1 MYYSSRW
8 SNKVFI
14 PSNPLCIWFISYVFC
29 LGRKSR
35 WQIFIFHLGLIWR
48 ATAHKS
54 ACITRVY
61 TKLSIAT
68 VFDEILPQSRISV
81 RIERIVGHFTYSWSF
96 SRANPMY
103 NFTVIIIFCL
113 LRKEKVLEYCIT
125 ITSLPVFY
133 LQQRIDGNHSVRI
146 GRIHFRIR

>member
-14 PSNPLCIWFISYVFC
+14 PSNLLCIWFISYVFC

-54 ACITRVY
+54 ACITRVH

-68 VFDEILPQSRISV
+68 VFDEILPLCPNRKNF
-81 RIERIVGHFTYSWSF
+81 RSF
-96 SRANPMY
+96 LHTADSQFFVYLEKKRY
-103 NFTVIIIFCL
+103 LSTV
-113 LRKEKVLEYCIT
+113 
-125 ITSLPVFY
+125 TSLPVFY